1 MGMLPINHIDKY
13 TLVEVMRI
21 WPPSIIIA
29 VGILGVAD
37 FRVRVKTIEGEMDGD
52 LKKYPFS
59 LTSTTTTTIA
69 ATAIYTTTE
78 TPAGNN
84 SDNGTN
90 IIQQVI
96 ANLEKVNEILGK
108 LPDWDPVNRLLPPVS
123 SENKTWK
130 AKDYKKSS
138 GGKKIDSFKM
148 IRFK

>member
-1 MGMLPINHIDKY
+1 
-13 TLVEVMRI
+13 MRI
-21 WPPSIIIA
+21 WPLSSILIV

-37 FRVRVKTIEGEMDGD
+37 CKVKVKTIDGETDGD

-59 LTSTTTTTIA
+59 LTSTTTTIT
-69 ATAIYTTTE
+69 ATTSISTTTE
-78 TPAGNN
+78 PPVQVGSN
-84 SDNGTN
+84 SDDGTN
-90 IIQQVI
+90 VIQEVI

-123 SENKTWK
+123 SGNKTWK

-138 GGKKIDSFKM
+138 GKKKIDSFKM